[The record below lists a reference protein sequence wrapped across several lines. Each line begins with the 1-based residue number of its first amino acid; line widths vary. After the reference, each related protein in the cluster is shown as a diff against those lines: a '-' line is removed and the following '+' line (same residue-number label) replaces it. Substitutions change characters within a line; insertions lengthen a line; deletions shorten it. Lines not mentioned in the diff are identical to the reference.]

1 MALLRWE
8 LKKIWRPSL
17 VLAIALIG
25 AIFYQVR
32 TGFYLEYFNRGSNW
46 GAAQVQLAYGWL
58 EIYGNAIEPEERP
71 GLDDQLAELKAE
83 FAGQV
88 AQIPGTAEAGI
99 TDYESYGAWAE
110 IYNASTWSDE
120 ANALDWAIYENTNRV
135 MLGSL
140 VEFMEEYDFLSG
152 GGSILDWGGGISE
165 DSPAH
170 QASVRRIERAEAQGV
185 YGFLPS
191 SVMEN
196 TDEFFHYFAIWC
208 AFSGVLLISP
218 TLVRDALRRTRAM
231 QWTSR
236 RGRRV
241 LGAERS
247 DGSGP
252 VVRAAAYMAQL
263 RGLPG
268 AVSLHRGDEILELSD
283 GQCVEGELPLVRLDL
298 WPVPAGPAGAD
309 LRTQFGG
316 LRLYCGP
323 LPVQRQLCGYAPQ
336 SHSPNR
342 GAGLGTGALGHDGS
356 GTVFQR
362 SGPADWPAGDRVCLR
377 GAGRPG
383 GAGAVRLDL
392 PAAAAAGLD
401 GLNA

>member
-8 LKKIWRPSL
+8 LKKIWQPGL
-17 VLAIALIG
+17 LLAIALIG

-58 EIYGNAIEPEERP
+58 ETYGNTIEPEERP
-71 GLDDQLAELKAE
+71 GLDDQLAQLKAE

-88 AQIPGTAEAGI
+88 AQIPGAAEAGI
-99 TDYESYGAWAE
+99 TDYESYGAWAK

-120 ANALDWAIYENTNRV
+120 ANALDWAIYKNTNRV

-191 SVMEN
+191 TVMEN
-196 TDEFFHYFAIWC
+196 TDEFFHDFAIWC
-208 AFSGVLLISP
+208 AFSGVLLLSP
-218 TLVRDALRRTRAM
+218 TLVRDTLHRTRAM

-241 LGAERS
+241 LNTQMGAALLSGLLLTLLNCAVYLGPFLSTGAMKFWNCPIVSVWRENYPWFDWTYGQYLLALLGLTVVLTLAACGFTVVLS
-247 DGSGP
+247 QFSGSYVAMLLKAIPLIVVLCWGLVPWVMMGAGRFSNDP
-252 VVRAAAYMAQL
+252 VRL
-263 RGLPG
+263 TGLPG
-268 AVSLHRGDEILELSD
+268 TEFV
-283 GQCVEGELPLVRLDL
+283 
-298 WPVPAGPAGAD
+298 
-309 LRTQFGG
+309 
-316 LRLYCGP
+316 CGV
-323 LPVQRQLCGYAPQ
+323 LAALAALGLCGW
-336 SHSPNR
+336 
-342 GAGLGTGALGHDGS
+342 T
-356 GTVFQR
+356 
-362 SGPADWPAGDRVCLR
+362 CLR
-377 GAGRPG
+377 QR
-383 GAGAVRLDL
+383 RRTC
-392 PAAAAAGLD
+392 
-401 GLNA
+401 

>member
-8 LKKIWRPSL
+8 LKKIWRPGL
-17 VLAIALIG
+17 LLAIALIG

-32 TGFYLEYFNRGSNW
+32 TGFYLEYFNRGSSW

-58 EIYGNAIEPEERP
+58 ETYGNTIEPEERP
-71 GLDDQLAELKAE
+71 GLDDQLAKLKGE

-99 TDYESYGAWAE
+99 TDYESYLAWAE

-191 SVMEN
+191 TVMEN

-208 AFSGVLLISP
+208 AFSGVLLLSP
-218 TLVRDALRRTRAM
+218 VLVRDTLHRTRAM

-241 LGAERS
+241 LNTQMGAALL
-247 DGSGP
+247 SG
-252 VVRAAAYMAQL
+252 L
-263 RGLPG
+263 L
-268 AVSLHRGDEILELSD
+268 L
-283 GQCVEGELPLVRLDL
+283 
-298 WPVPAGPAGAD
+298 
-309 LRTQFGG
+309 T
-316 LRLYCGP
+316 
-323 LPVQRQLCGYAPQ
+323 
-336 SHSPNR
+336 
-342 GAGLGTGALGHDGS
+342 
-356 GTVFQR
+356 
-362 SGPADWPAGDRVCLR
+362 
-377 GAGRPG
+377 
-383 GAGAVRLDL
+383 
-392 PAAAAAGLD
+392 
-401 GLNA
+401 